1 MPHYR
6 ITIKLENENV
16 KEYVIEDERKQI
28 DFVYLDYR
36 KRVRQKNGA
45 GRVVYF
51 DCVMLAEESVKNQ
64 EDRLEVYNPANNF
77 GVQEISP
84 FKKKHKEPRRYRNEP
99 TVTLGERAEYLRKL
113 NEKK

>member
-6 ITIKLENENV
+6 ITIKLENEDV

-51 DCVMLAEESVKNQ
+51 DCVMIAEESVKNQ
-64 EDRLEVYNPANNF
+64 EDRNEVYNPGNNF
-77 GVQEISP
+77 GVNEVSFRKP
-84 FKKKHKEPRRYRNEP
+84 KEPRKYRHEP
-99 TVTLGERAEYLRKL
+99 TMTMLQLVEYNRKL
-113 NEKK
+113 NENKK